1 LLHPGMSTQTH
12 YNTLNLDLR
21 AIKQELHQ
29 VRLMEKEAITRV
41 TSLELRLEE
50 REREM
55 EKLLADS
62 NEQRLKTVEAFESLL
77 TSERA
82 AKMEAA
88 SRAEE
93 LSIQLQTVQ
102 GELDAL
108 QTQLMSV
115 RNHETALDTKLK
127 SYADVPTISP
137 AATARSKRAWVEDG
151 VVEMMNGVEMNVEEN
166 HRMKRERVTDDASSF
181 EEVNECH
188 NSNEVT
194 KEPLQPTPT
203 QDYHKLTVAKLKQQL
218 TEAGFG
224 EEVTQIKS
232 NATKKDVIALYEEL
246 MLLK

>member
-1 LLHPGMSTQTH
+1 MHTRTH
-12 YNTLNLDLR
+12 CNTLNLDLC

-108 QTQLMSV
+108 QTQLVSV
-115 RNHETALDTKLK
+115 RNHETALDTRLK

-137 AATARSKRAWVEDG
+137 ATTARSKRAWVEDG
-151 VVEMMNGVEMNVEEN
+151 VVDMMNGVELHAEDI
-166 HRMKRERVTDDASSF
+166 HKIKRERVTDDASSF

-194 KEPLQPTPT
+194 KETLQPTPT
-203 QDYHKLTVAKLKQQL
+203 QTDYHKLTVAKLKQQL

-224 EEVTQIKS
+224 EEVTQIKT

-246 MLLK
+246 MLPK